1 MKKLYWGLV
10 LVLVLGL
17 ALVVGPACGGGG
29 GGAKFELSG
38 LTITPSTAGVDQ
50 DVSIKVT
57 VENVGEKE
65 GSTEVVL
72 KVAGE
77 EVDSQDVTVAAGDT
91 ETVTFTHSEAEA
103 GTYAIKVDGESGTL
117 TVTAGPG
124 PTPTP
129 TPGAG
134 PKVGSKWEYLV
145 DYTGGPG
152 VAEIDHPYTRTLT
165 AVNVMPKSDFI
176 CIPAAPQISCN
187 LYETNTH
194 TDGSCPAVTKP
205 KRPLSGYTIIPM
217 SVKQWENVANGTQV
231 ALYAPICMTAPMP
244 LGLINGESIYTN
256 YTAVSG
262 TVGTPY
268 ALGGKWTYTYTS
280 NAEILGDCLVAES
293 TSVTWTAEVV
303 AVNESVTVP
312 AGTFTDC
319 VKTVETQTQPAVA
332 GKAKTTWW
340 SPTVQGTVKQVD
352 DASYPPGVQTME
364 LSSYTIK

>member
-1 MKKLYWGLV
+1 VKKLYWGLV

-17 ALVVGPACGGGG
+17 AVVAGPACGGGG
-29 GGAKFELSG
+29 GGAEFELSG
-38 LTITPSTAGVDQ
+38 LIITPDEVGVDE

-65 GSTEVVL
+65 GSTEVTL
-72 KVAGE
+72 KVEGKK
-77 EVDSQDVTVAAGDT
+77 VDSEDVTVAAGAT
-91 ETVTFTHSEAEA
+91 KTVTFTHSEAEA
-103 GTYAIKVDGESGTL
+103 GTYDIEVDGLSGTL
-117 TVTAGPG
+117 TVTAGP
-124 PTPTP
+124 PPP
-129 TPGAG
+129 PGA
-134 PKVGSKWEYLV
+134 PKVGSKWEYLI

-152 VAEIDHPYTRTLT
+152 AAENNHPYTRTLT
-165 AVNVMPKSDFI
+165 AVNAMPKSDFI
-176 CIPAAPQISCN
+176 CVPAAPQISCN

-194 TDGSCPAVTKP
+194 PDGNCPGVTKP
-205 KRPLSGYTIIPM
+205 KRPLAGYTIIPM

-268 ALGGKWTYTYTS
+268 ALGAKWTYTVTT
-280 NAEILGDCLVAES
+280 NAEILGDCISPEA

-340 SPTVQGTVKQVD
+340 SPTVQGIVKQVD